1 MIVAARMLNVAMAGI
16 MMSTGGAAL
25 DGGAGRPGGGFK
37 LPPSVG
43 RTLGNGMR
51 VYVME
56 YHELP
61 LVDFEVIVGAGAAHD
76 PPGREGL
83 ASLVADLLRKGT
95 TTRSAQEIADA
106 VDFVGGSL
114 GASADQEGTRITA
127 EFLTKDLD
135 LGLDLLMDSLRNPAF
150 ASAEIERQKAETIS
164 ELKAS
169 RENPGLLAS
178 RRFIEILYGGHP
190 YGHPTPGW
198 ESTVAPITRDDVAG
212 FYRDNYEPDGII
224 FIAVGDFKNEEMMA
238 KLEARLTGWKGKT
251 APRKAV
257 PAPAKLPARAGRTI
271 YLVDKP
277 DATQSQ
283 IRIGGLGI
291 RRVDPDYAA
300 LQVANTILGG
310 GFTSRLVEEIRVN
323 RGLSY
328 GVSSR
333 FYPMLQTGPFMI
345 NTFTKN
351 PTTLETIKVALE
363 VEQKFLKEGP
373 TAEELDKARKYL
385 KGAFAIGHQAP
396 DAMADV
402 LGEIAFYGLS
412 KDYYDTWLDRIAAV
426 TVDDVKRV
434 TAKFPAEGSILL
446 VLGKA
451 EEIRK
456 DVETLGPV
464 TVVPLSAH

>member
-1 MIVAARMLNVAMAGI
+1 MLNVAMAGI

-135 LGLDLLMDSLRNPAF
+135 LGLDLLLDSLRNPAF

-178 RRFIEILYGGHP
+178 RRFIEILYG
-190 YGHPTPGW
+190 
-198 ESTVAPITRDDVAG
+198 
-212 FYRDNYEPDGII
+212 
-224 FIAVGDFKNEEMMA
+224 
-238 KLEARLTGWKGKT
+238 
-251 APRKAV
+251 
-257 PAPAKLPARAGRTI
+257 
-271 YLVDKP
+271 
-277 DATQSQ
+277 
-283 IRIGGLGI
+283 
-291 RRVDPDYAA
+291 
-300 LQVANTILGG
+300 
-310 GFTSRLVEEIRVN
+310 
-323 RGLSY
+323 
-328 GVSSR
+328 
-333 FYPMLQTGPFMI
+333 
-345 NTFTKN
+345 
-351 PTTLETIKVALE
+351 
-363 VEQKFLKEGP
+363 
-373 TAEELDKARKYL
+373 
-385 KGAFAIGHQAP
+385 
-396 DAMADV
+396 
-402 LGEIAFYGLS
+402 
-412 KDYYDTWLDRIAAV
+412 
-426 TVDDVKRV
+426 
-434 TAKFPAEGSILL
+434 
-446 VLGKA
+446 
-451 EEIRK
+451 
-456 DVETLGPV
+456 
-464 TVVPLSAH
+464 